1 MAADDGRG
9 RETAGIWTGW
19 SHSGPVPGPGNPGR
33 RRWHADRPADAR
45 ERFERAWRMTE
56 QLGASAE
63 VSGETPES
71 GAPDEVNQAG
81 EVEDLAPAPDS
92 GSDEKPAAGEFPAVV
107 DARPAAVVTDGGTI
121 RRQRTMVEPDERV
134 RDVLWGAR
142 YLVVTRYMWPTRGV
156 PRHQQL
162 SAWAVVLRLET
173 ELIRR
178 FQSLLPGLW
187 ERWDAGRR
195 RQEMSLR
202 VDRLRDVEREQE
214 KLHLRRLAGWLLRR
228 DEGRN
233 KLLLCSQPSRT
244 DGSWIGWCPRSVV
257 GGCLASCLGAVSRSH
272 KFAPATFAGSP
283 RLSRP
288 TASGLLAANLGDRSR
303 TPVPAIWR
311 LTHDDASAP
320 FLELL
325 NLSDGRRFLVLRPPP
340 CLPARPFG

>member
-1 MAADDGRG
+1 
-9 RETAGIWTGW
+9 
-19 SHSGPVPGPGNPGR
+19 
-33 RRWHADRPADAR
+33 
-45 ERFERAWRMTE
+45 MTE

-92 GSDEKPAAGEFPAVV
+92 GSDEGPAAGEFPAVV

-162 SAWAVVLRLET
+162 SAWAVVLRLEA

-178 FQSLLPGLW
+178 FQSPLPGLW

-214 KLHLRRLAGWLLRR
+214 KPHLRRLAFWLLTSEIGAGRR
-228 DEGRN
+228 
-233 KLLLCSQPSRT
+233 SRLS
-244 DGSWIGWCPRSVV
+244 G
-257 GGCLASCLGAVSRSH
+257 
-272 KFAPATFAGSP
+272 GSP
-283 RLSRP
+283 MTTRQRRFWSCS
-288 TASGLLAANLGDRSR
+288 TS
-303 TPVPAIWR
+303 
-311 LTHDDASAP
+311 
-320 FLELL
+320 LL

-340 CLPARPFG
+340 GLPARPFG